1 MYIVDSY
8 RYVHVLKYMFSAIY
22 VGYYVISGIAE
33 CISNDVQQSQDCIRF
48 LRNPEIELQSCD

>member
-22 VGYYVISGIAE
+22 VGIYVISGIAQ
-33 CISNDVQQSQDCIRF
+33 CISNDVQQSQDCITF
-48 LRNPEIELQSCD
+48 LRNPEIELQS